1 MTVRGAALRV
11 RDEGD
16 AANPPVLLLHG
27 IARSLEDWAPVQERL
42 SSSWR
47 TIAVDLPGYGLSDR
61 LPGRAGLPS
70 LADGVLATLDALG
83 EHRPLHVMGNSLGGA
98 VAMRLLCDA
107 PGRVATLTLV
117 ASAGFGK
124 EVIVNL
130 RALAVP
136 LLGRRLLRR
145 FDERAARRVERSLFH
160 DRSHATPER
169 VAFAVRAFGRADF
182 VSVFLETA
190 KELGTVRGVRPAWR
204 RDLLAAVAA
213 HPRPTLLVWGER
225 DLILP
230 SAHLAA
236 ARTAFPDAR
245 WHLFPATGHMPQ
257 IERAD
262 EFAELASDFLTAHP
276 VARDRT

>member
-1 MTVRGAALRV
+1 MIKTLTVRGAAVRV

-16 AANPPVLLLHG
+16 PANPPVLLLHG

-42 SSSWR
+42 PAHFR
-47 TIAVDLPGYGLSDR
+47 TIAADLPGYGLSDR
-61 LPGRAGLPS
+61 LPGPADLHS
-70 LADGVLATLDALG
+70 LADGVLATLDVLG
-83 EHRPLHVMGNSLGGA
+83 ETRPLHVMGNSLGGA

-107 PGRVATLTLV
+107 PARIATLTLV
-117 ASAGFGK
+117 ASAGFGH
-124 EVIVNL
+124 EVIINL

-160 DRSHATPER
+160 DRAHATPER
-169 VAFAVRAFGRADF
+169 VAFAVQAFGRADF
-182 VSVFLETA
+182 VAVFLETA
-190 KELGTVRGVRPAWR
+190 KALGTVRGVRPAWR

-213 HPRPTLLVWGER
+213 HPRPTLLLWGER

-245 WHLFPATGHMPQ
+245 WHLFPETGHMPQ

-262 EFAELASDFLTAHP
+262 DFARITTDFLT
-276 VARDRT
+276 TSS